1 MRLFYAAFLNPDNTR
16 VFESLVRRVIAD
28 LPGAIRPVP
37 RGSLHQTLAFIGEV
51 PDAEAGDYL
60 KRMEIAA
67 GVPQIPF
74 SLRPP
79 RVLSGRG
86 SPRLVCVDLDEGSR
100 RALALQKSL
109 RLAIGEDPATVERRM
124 KHPHVTLARFKRNA
138 NRATGHRVLDAF
150 ERLAE
155 GARPEADCLQRVELV
170 KSTLTPEGP
179 VYESIGAV
187 ELA

>member
-1 MRLFYAAFLNPDNTR
+1 MRLFYASFLNPENTR
-16 VFESLVRRVIAD
+16 ALESLVRQVIAD
-28 LPGAIRPVP
+28 MPGAIRAVP
-37 RGSLHQTLAFIGEV
+37 RGTLHQTLAFIGEV
-51 PDAEAGDYL
+51 PEKEVGNYL

-67 GVPQIPF
+67 GVPKIPF

-79 RVLSGRG
+79 KLLFGRG
-86 SPRLVCVDLDEGSR
+86 KPRLACADLDEGSE

-109 RLAIGEDPATVERRM
+109 RLEIGEDAVTVERRL

-138 NRATGHRVLDAF
+138 NRAVANKVLDAF
-150 ERLAE
+150 ERLGDDLRLE
-155 GARPEADCLQRVELV
+155 PDCLERVELV

-179 VYESIGAV
+179 TYESIGAV

>member
-1 MRLFYAAFLNPDNTR
+1 MRLFYASFLNPSNTR
-16 VFESLVRRVIAD
+16 VLESLVRRVIAD

-51 PDAEAGDYL
+51 PDGEVGDYL

-67 GVPQIPF
+67 GVPKIPF

-86 SPRLVCVDLDEGSR
+86 SPRLVCADLDEGSR
-100 RALALQKSL
+100 RTLALQKSL
-109 RLAIGEDPATVERRM
+109 RLEIGEEPAIVERRL

-138 NRATGHRVLDAF
+138 NRAVAHKVLDAF
-150 ERLAE
+150 KRLGE
-155 GARPEADCLQRVELV
+155 DARPELDCLQRVELV

-179 VYESIGAV
+179 VYESIGVV